1 MEGSKK
7 KLKTVE
13 QPEVQ
18 TSPCPWR
25 QPWKKRKFDSL
36 SESIRFPKKRNVR
49 FDCTGCWRLS
59 AKPPI
64 DGLPQLTRQ
73 SRSRHTSA
81 CHHSSLISHM
91 LQGST
96 PYTAPSQ
103 AAAPP
108 TSWVTAKCGRIESD
122 ESIIIDFLT
131 WIESNRNYFW
141 RIGMLYS
148 KGFIK
153 QMKAQSTGWISQ
165 RRKHSRNNTGVAR
178 KRSCDRL

>member
-73 SRSRHTSA
+73 LRSRHDTRA
-81 CHHSSLISHM
+81 HVITHHWSVSS
-91 LQGST
+91 
-96 PYTAPSQ
+96 
-103 AAAPP
+103 
-108 TSWVTAKCGRIESD
+108 VTAQTRSGILTSLFSRPYQQSRLCYSVASVCRLSVMLCIVAKRCIIQQKLLYWQPIESRMRNRLVPKWMT
-122 ESIIIDFLT
+122 LT
-131 WIESNRNYFW
+131 F
-141 RIGMLYS
+141 
-148 KGFIK
+148 
-153 QMKAQSTGWISQ
+153 
-165 RRKHSRNNTGVAR
+165 V
-178 KRSCDRL
+178 